1 MIRRRRFQARR
12 SSQRGFT
19 LIELM
24 VSLVLFALV
33 VTGMMAVAVSMIS
46 GYRDQEVTISTEAA
60 TRASID
66 FMTNALHNAST
77 GVSTFDNLVN
87 LNVGACTLGAIQILP
102 TQVNPAPLTNT
113 SDQITITFA
122 SGAVFTTTT
131 GPYAGTAGAAIAVM
145 DSTQIAV
152 GDYVIVT
159 NFENGHFIRVNA
171 TSNSTPGTITVDN
184 PTCTGA
190 GAKLPTGGYIAGA
203 TVIRAMRATFAIG
216 VVPGDFGS
224 NVPVLTMDAD
234 GEGPLG
240 VEPIAEGIEDLQ
252 VVYGADNVTANGI
265 LDAETTTAG
274 TDEWYGNV
282 NGEVVPLPLPNST
295 RAIRITIVART
306 VRAFTGVNT
315 FKLQAVEDR
324 LANGATDNFRRRV
337 LSTIVEIR
345 NLQGSP

>member
-1 MIRRRRFQARR
+1 MIRHHSFQARR
-12 SSQRGFT
+12 GAQRGFT

-46 GYRDQEVTISTEAA
+46 GYRDQEITISTES
-60 TRASID
+60 ASRSTID

-77 GVSTFDNLVN
+77 GVPTFDQLINLDVA
-87 LNVGACTLGAIQILP
+87 ACTTGAIQIA
-102 TQVNPAPLTNT
+102 TNVANPAPLVNT

-131 GPYAGTAGAAIAVM
+131 ATYSASTTPLGVIDA
-145 DSTQIAV
+145 TQIAA

-159 NFENGHFIRVNA
+159 NFDKGHFVKVTA
-171 TSNSTPGTITVDN
+171 SSGTAPGTITLASPACLTPN
-184 PTCTGA
+184 
-190 GAKLPTGGYIAGA
+190 LPTGDYIAGA

-216 VVPGDFGS
+216 VVPSNDLIGS
-224 NVPVLTMDAD
+224 VPVLTMDAD
-234 GEGPLG
+234 GEGTTMLP
-240 VEPIAEGIEDLQ
+240 EPIAEGIEDLQ
-252 VVYGADNVTANGI
+252 VVYGADNVTVNGI
-265 LDAETTTAG
+265 LDTESTTANA
-274 TDEWYGNV
+274 DEWYGNV
-282 NGEVVPLPLPNST
+282 NAETVPVPLPNST
-295 RAIRITIVART
+295 RAIRLTIVART
-306 VRAFTGVNT
+306 VRQFSGVNT

-324 LANGATDNFRRRV
+324 PANAATDNFRRRV